1 MVTRTAPGAATHC
14 PMTDRSS
21 TQALAAIAQS
31 REDDALRWLLSF
43 ADMERG
49 VGWNPLSA
57 PGEQWK
63 LARTRRLLDLGGS
76 PDRSLACV
84 LIAGTKGKGST
95 AAFLASVLHAAG
107 VRAGLYTQPHLQRYR
122 ERIRVDGAAI
132 APDDFA
138 DAVAAVRT
146 NVERLR
152 GLHPDAGEPTTFE
165 ITTALALGHFAQA
178 GCAVAVVEVGLGGR
192 LDATNAL
199 EPLLS
204 VITPT
209 SRDHTD
215 VLGRTLAA
223 IATEKAGI
231 MRPGRLALLA
241 PQRPAATR
249 ALHRRCRL
257 VGARCVTVEPL
268 AVGTWLS
275 LAGDHQRTNA
285 ALAVAAARALPGV
298 VVDERAINAGLGRVR
313 WPGRFEVIDGRPT
326 IVLDGAHNG
335 ASAQA
340 FARTL
345 REHAAGRPIHFVVGM
360 HGDKEIAATLRPL
373 LAIAS
378 SVTATRARSPRAVAA
393 EQLAAR
399 CRRAGAAAPRM
410 AASVDEALTIACA
423 LAGRDGIVA
432 VTGSLAL
439 VGEARDALGLDA
451 VLELW
456 PRETDLPSDR

>member
-1 MVTRTAPGAATHC
+1 
-14 PMTDRSS
+14 MTPP
-21 TQALAAIAQS
+21 S
-31 REDDALRWLLSF
+31 REDDAVRWLLSF

-49 VGWNPLSA
+49 VGWNPAAA

-63 LARTRRLLDLGGS
+63 LARTRLLLDLGGS

-95 AAFLASVLHAAG
+95 AAFVASVLHAAG
-107 VRAGLYTQPHLQRYR
+107 VRAGLYTQPHLQSYR

-132 APDDFA
+132 APDELA
-138 DAVAAVRT
+138 DDVGAVRAD
-146 NVERLR
+146 VERLR

-165 ITTALALGHFAQA
+165 ITTALALGHFARR

-204 VITPT
+204 VITPI

-231 MRPGRLALLA
+231 MRQGRLTLLA
-241 PQRPAATR
+241 PQRPAAAR
-249 ALHRRCRL
+249 ALHRHCRL
-257 VGARCVTVEPL
+257 IGARCVTVEPL
-268 AVGTWLS
+268 ARGTRLS
-275 LAGDHQRTNA
+275 LAGDHQLTNA
-285 ALAVAAARALPGV
+285 ALAVAAARALPDV
-298 VVDERAINAGLGRVR
+298 TVDERAVSAGLARVR
-313 WPGRFEVIDGRPT
+313 WPGRFEVIDGPPT

-335 ASAQA
+335 ASALA

-345 REHAAGRPIHFVVGM
+345 REHAGDRPVHLVVGM
-360 HGDKEIAATLRPL
+360 HRDKEIAATLRPL

-378 SVTATRARSPRAVAA
+378 STTATRARSPRALSA

-399 CRRAGAAAPRM
+399 CRRAGAAAPRI
-410 AASVDEALTIACA
+410 APSVEEALAVA
-423 LAGRDGIVA
+423 RSLAGSDGIVA
-432 VTGSLAL
+432 VTGSLAV
-439 VGEARDALGLDA
+439 VGEARDALGLGA
-451 VLELW
+451 ALELW
-456 PRETDLPSDR
+456 PREAVLS

>member
-1 MVTRTAPGAATHC
+1 MAP
-14 PMTDRSS
+14 
-21 TQALAAIAQS
+21 LS

-49 VGWNPLSA
+49 IGWNPRSA

-63 LARTRRLLDLGGS
+63 LARTRRLLDFAGS
-76 PDRSLACV
+76 PDRSLVCV

-107 VRAGLYTQPHLQRYR
+107 VRAGLYTQPHLQSYR

-138 DAVAAVRT
+138 DAVGSVRAD
-146 NVERLR
+146 VERLR

-165 ITTALALGHFAQA
+165 ITTALAVRHFARA

-204 VITPT
+204 IITPI
-209 SRDHTD
+209 SLDHTD
-215 VLGRTLAA
+215 VLGRTLTA

-241 PQRPAATR
+241 PQRPVAAR
-249 ALHRRCRL
+249 ALHRHCRL

-268 AVGTWLS
+268 ARDTRLS
-275 LAGDHQRTNA
+275 LAGDHQLTNA

-298 VVDERAINAGLGRVR
+298 AVDQRAISTGLARVR
-313 WPGRFEVIDGRPT
+313 WPGRFEVIDGPPT

-335 ASAQA
+335 ASAEA
-340 FARTL
+340 LARTL
-345 REHAAGRPIHFVVGM
+345 RRYAGDRPVHLVVGM

-373 LAIAS
+373 LTIAS
-378 SVTATRARSPRAVAA
+378 SVTATRARSPRALSA

-399 CRRAGAAAPRM
+399 CRRAGAAAPRS
-410 AASVDEALTIACA
+410 APSVEEALAIARA
-423 LAGRDGIVA
+423 LAGSDGIVA

-439 VGEARDALGLDA
+439 VGEARAALGLDA

-456 PRETDLPSDR
+456 PREADLP

>member
-1 MVTRTAPGAATHC
+1 VDRWLVGRLASGEPDAHTHATLALT
-14 PMTDRSS
+14 PTGDVMRDRG
-21 TQALAAIAQS
+21 
-31 REDDALRWLLSF
+31 DDGLRWLLSF

-49 VGWNPLSA
+49 VGWNPASA

-95 AAFLASVLHAAG
+95 AALLASVLHAAG
-107 VRAGLYTQPHLQRYR
+107 IRAGLYTQPHLQDYR
-122 ERIRVDGAAI
+122 ERIRVDGTAI

-138 DAVAAVRT
+138 DAVAAMRAD
-146 NVERLR
+146 VERLR
-152 GLHPDAGEPTTFE
+152 GLHPEAGEPTTFE
-165 ITTALALGHFAQA
+165 ITTALALGHFARV

-204 VITPT
+204 VITPI

-231 MRPGRLALLA
+231 MRPDRLALLA
-241 PQRPAATR
+241 PQRPAAAR
-249 ALHRRCRL
+249 ALRRHCRL

-268 AVGTWLS
+268 PSGARSS
-275 LAGDHQRTNA
+275 LVGDHQLTNA

-298 VVDERAINAGLGRVR
+298 DVDERAIDAGLGRVR
-313 WPGRFEVIDGRPT
+313 WPGRFEVIGGPPT

-340 FARTL
+340 LARTL
-345 REHAAGRPIHFVVGM
+345 RGHAADRPIHLVVGM

-378 SVTATRARSPRAVAA
+378 SVTATRARSPRALAA

-399 CRRAGAAAPRM
+399 CRRAGAAAPRT
-410 AASVDEALTIACA
+410 APSVDEALTIARA

-439 VGEARDALGLDA
+439 LGEARDALGLAA

-456 PRETDLPSDR
+456 PREADLP